1 MKLFKNSEARDP
13 IVNFRSCYSVVT
25 IIFLL
30 TGLFGCNVSAEKSET
45 DQYTQSNG
53 NGFLM
58 IIGGG
63 SRPESMLRRMI
74 EDSEVDE
81 SGYAIVLTM
90 AGGNPDTSGYYGE
103 RQFRELGVDNIRS
116 YDFGRRDAV
125 TDTGLDSLRNAKLVY
140 ITGGSQSRFMDA
152 VNAFPDIAGAIKAG
166 YENGAMISGTSAG
179 AAIMSKIMIT
189 GDQNNYPDYTSTF
202 YHLEK
207 DNIVTTEGLGL
218 IEGVIVD
225 QHFLKRARNNR
236 LLTAVMEF
244 PDQTGI
250 GIDESTAIL
259 VKNGRAEVVG
269 DSQVLVYKNESG
281 SSRQFQNKLGANNIR
296 LDIYLPG
303 DQFEL

>member
-1 MKLFKNSEARDP
+1 MKLFKNSVTRNP
-13 IVNFRSCYSVVT
+13 VVNFRSCSSVV
-25 IIFLL
+25 IVLFLL
-30 TGLFGCNVSAEKSET
+30 TGLFGCNVSAEKSESER
-45 DQYTQSNG
+45 YTQNNVNG
-53 NGFLM
+53 SLM

-74 EDSEVDE
+74 EDTEVDE
-81 SGYAIVLTM
+81 LGYAIVLTM

-116 YDFGRRDAV
+116 YDFGRMDAV
-125 TDTGLDSLRNAKLVY
+125 TGTGLDSLRNAKLVY

-152 VNAFPDIAGAIKAG
+152 VKASPEIAGALKAG

-244 PDQTGI
+244 PDYTGI

-269 DSQVLVYKNESG
+269 DAQVLVYKNGSG
-281 SSRQFQNKLGANNIR
+281 STRHFQKKLGANNIR